1 MDKTIRCQYK
11 PWLKHYE
18 KGVSKKIEFEK
29 AFLHEFLEKSAGKF
43 PDKTALIFQGYKVT
57 YRELN
62 DMANRF
68 AACLID
74 FGIDKGDSV
83 AILLP
88 NSIPC
93 VVSYYAIL
101 KLGGIVVMNN
111 PMYSD
116 RELNHQFN
124 DAGAK
129 VLITLDLLADRM
141 ITLRPE
147 TTIKQIVYTSIG
159 DYLPFAKNLLFKF
172 VAKKKK
178 LAADVSP
185 YRNVYRW
192 KEVLNRYSPKLP
204 DVKLSIDDIAM
215 YQYTGGTTGISKGV
229 MLSHSNLSIQVQ
241 QIASWFPEFSKSDEI
256 MLGCLP
262 FFHVFGLSAAMNWAI
277 FMGWPNVLV
286 PKPHP
291 AALLET
297 IRKFKPTI
305 VPFVPTMIIGMLNH
319 PDINKTDMTCIK
331 GCFSG
336 SAPIPVEVIRNFENK
351 TGAIVVEGFGLTE
364 ASPITHINPF
374 GGSKRKVGSIGL
386 PVPNTKC
393 KIVDLNDSNTE
404 IPAGETGE
412 LVIKGPQ
419 VMNGYWGKPEETA
432 QTLKDGWLHTGDI
445 AKMDEEGYFYIVD
458 RKKDMIISGGFNVYP
473 RDIEEVFYENP
484 KVQEACCIGIP
495 HLSRGEAAK
504 VFVVLKKGESATAK
518 ELIEFC
524 KPRLSRYKLPTEI
537 EFRKELPKTNIGKI
551 ARKDLKAEMLKIGL
565 PEER

>member
-1 MDKTIRCQYK
+1 MDKEIKCQYK

-18 KGVSKKIEFEK
+18 KGVSEKIEFEE
-29 AFLHEFLEKSAGKF
+29 AFLHEFLERSAGKF

-319 PDINKTDMTCIK
+319 PEINKTDMTCIK

-336 SAPIPVEVIRNFENK
+336 SAPLPVEVIRNFEDK

-393 KIVDLNDSNTE
+393 KIVDLNDSNAE

-432 QTLKDGWLHTGDI
+432 QTLKNGWLHTGDI
-445 AKMDEEGYFYIVD
+445 VRMDEDGYFYIVD
-458 RKKDMIISGGFNVYP
+458 RKKDMIISGGLNVYP

-495 HLSRGEAAK
+495 HPDRGETAK
-504 VFVVLKKGESATAK
+504 VFVVLKEGESATAK

-524 KPRLSRYKLPTEI
+524 KPRMAIYKLPTEI
-537 EFRKELPKTNIGKI
+537 EFRKELTKTNIGKI
-551 ARKDLKAEMLKIGL
+551 ARKDLKAEMLNIGL
-565 PEER
+565 PE

>member
-1 MDKTIRCQYK
+1 MGKEIRYQDK
-11 PWLKHYE
+11 PWLNQYE
-18 KGVSKKIEFEK
+18 KGVSEKIEFEET
-29 AFLHEFLEKSAGKF
+29 FLHEFLERSAGKS

-88 NSIPC
+88 NVIPC

-101 KLGGIVVMNN
+101 KIGGIVVMNN
-111 PMYSD
+111 PLYSD
-116 RELNHQFN
+116 RELNYQFN

-129 VLITLDLLADRM
+129 ALITLDLLADRM
-141 ITLRPE
+141 INLRPE
-147 TTIKQIVYTSIG
+147 TKIRKIFYTSIG
-159 DYLPFAKNLLFKF
+159 DYLPFPKNLLFKF

-178 LAADVSP
+178 LAADVNPSKD
-185 YRNVYRW
+185 VYRW
-192 KEVLNRYSPKLP
+192 KEILNRYSPELP

-229 MLSHSNLSIQVQ
+229 MLSHSNLSTQVQ
-241 QIASWFPEFSKSDEI
+241 QIASWFPAFNKSNEI

-286 PKPHP
+286 PKPRP
-291 AALLET
+291 APLLKT
-297 IRKFKPTI
+297 IRKFRPTI
-305 VPFVPTMIIGMLNH
+305 VPLVPTMIISMLNH

-331 GCFSG
+331 GWFSG
-336 SAPIPVEVIRNFENK
+336 SAPLPVEVIKNFEDK
-351 TGAIVVEGFGLTE
+351 TGAIIVEGFGLTE

-374 GGSKRKVGSIGL
+374 VADKRKVGSIGL

-393 KIVDLNDSNTE
+393 RIVDLNDSNTE
-404 IPAGETGE
+404 ISAGEAGE
-412 LVIKGPQ
+412 LLIKGPQ
-419 VMNGYWGKPEETA
+419 VMKGYLDKPEETA
-432 QTLKDGWLHTGDI
+432 QTLIDGWLHTGDI

-458 RKKDMIISGGFNVYP
+458 RKKDMIISGGLNVYP
-473 RDIEEVFYENP
+473 RDIEEVFYENS
-484 KVQEACCIGIP
+484 KVQDACCIGIP
-495 HLSRGEAAK
+495 HPTRGEAAK
-504 VFVVLKKGESATAK
+504 VFVVLKEGENATAG

-524 KPRLSRYKLPTEI
+524 KHRLARYKLPTEI
-537 EFRKELPKTNIGKI
+537 EFRKELPKTNVGKV
-551 ARKDLKAEMLKIGL
+551 ARKDLKNSYRIS
-565 PEER
+565 

>member
-1 MDKTIRCQYK
+1 MDKEIRCHNK

-18 KGVSKKIEFEK
+18 KGVSEEIEFEE
-29 AFLHEFLEKSAGKF
+29 AFLHEFLERSAGKF
-43 PDKTALIFQGYKVT
+43 PDKTALIFQGYKIT

-62 DMANRF
+62 DMVNQF

-74 FGIDKGDSV
+74 FEIDKGDRV

-101 KLGGIVVMNN
+101 KIGGIAVMNN

-129 VLITLDLLADRM
+129 VLITLDLLANRM

-185 YRNVYRW
+185 YRDVYRW

-204 DVKLSIDDIAM
+204 DGKLSIDDIAM

-241 QIASWFPEFSKSDEI
+241 QIASWFPEFSKNDEI

-262 FFHVFGLSAAMNWAI
+262 FFHAFGLSAAMNWAI

-286 PKPHP
+286 LKPQP

-305 VPFVPTMIIGMLNH
+305 VPFVPTMIIGMLSH

-336 SAPIPVEVIRNFENK
+336 SAPISVEVIKKFEDK
-351 TGAIVVEGFGLTE
+351 TGAIIVEGFGLTE

-412 LVIKGPQ
+412 LVIRGPQ

-445 AKMDEEGYFYIVD
+445 AKMDEEGYFYIID

-495 HLSRGEAAK
+495 HPGRGEAAK
-504 VFVVLKKGESATAK
+504 VFVVLKEGKSATAK

-524 KPRLSRYKLPTEI
+524 KPRIARYKLPTEI
-537 EFRKELPKTNIGKI
+537 EFRKKLPKTNIGKI
-551 ARKDLKAEMLKIGL
+551 ARKDLKAEN
-565 PEER
+565 RFA